1 MNNDR
6 KENYFFHRITTK
18 QALVEGAPYHEVERA
33 WGASAILDSNTRIH
47 HIIDE
52 PSVQVHS
59 HRTEE
64 YVLVSGS
71 MVVYRGTY
79 YPNDPE
85 KTIANLHAVVMQP
98 GDKVVIPMG
107 MVHAPVNISLEGG
120 STFIEI
126 SHGFYDEED
135 IKRIYDK
142 KGRDASLKEK
152 WAALRY
158 PSGLSVRELIPLVR
172 FRLEDK
178 GRVVNNG
185 RNWLYYE
192 KDGAKFVTKPW
203 GNATFNG
210 IESVGEVWLNYRF
223 GEEVGAEEKPYVFKK
238 LYVKKGTKMSFQHH
252 EKKREINF
260 LVKGRVEAWYE
271 NAYGEIEKKV
281 VEEGGLWE
289 IIPPKRHRTIAL
301 EDSIIIEC
309 STPEVDDVVR
319 HEDDASRGDGRIE
332 KEHSLPHEHKP

>member
-1 MNNDR
+1 MVDS
-6 KENYFFHRITTK
+6 EFFERIITNK
-18 QALVEGAPYHEVERA
+18 AVVEGYPYKAVERS
-33 WGASAILDSNTRIH
+33 WGTSAILDANTRVFYLT
-47 HIIDE
+47 DE
-52 PSVQVHS
+52 PSVQYHT

-64 YVLVSGS
+64 FVLVSGK
-71 MVVYRGTY
+71 VAVYRGIFY
-79 YPNDPE
+79 KDNPE
-85 KTIANLHAVVMQP
+85 KTIAGLQPVVMQP
-98 GDKVVIPMG
+98 GDKLVIPAG
-107 MVHAPVNISLEGG
+107 MVHAPVNISPFGG
-120 STFIEI
+120 SMVIEI
-126 SHGFYDEED
+126 SHGPYDDED
-135 IKRIYDK
+135 IGRIYDK

-152 WAALRY
+152 WTALGY
-158 PSGLSVRELIPLVR
+158 PSSLSVVDLVPLVR
-172 FRLEDK
+172 HKLAVSFRKDDK
-178 GRVVNNG
+178 GKD
-185 RNWLYYE
+185 WLYYE

-203 GNATFNG
+203 GNAAFNG

-271 NAYGEIEKKV
+271 NDAGEIEKKI

-332 KEHSLPHEHKP
+332 REHKG